1 MLTQKYTLHILAA
14 SVLFTLGNAI
24 ILMPS
29 FNLLE
34 LGLSFVLSLA
44 VICVASLLI
53 KLGQK
58 NKFMFCCVSVTVIVA
73 AIYGA
78 VITFLDYIFFLKA
91 EQTSQIGIVWTSI
104 VLAVVCIY
112 FATRQLSAIYKYC
125 LFAVALVVLIMLV
138 CIFGGIK
145 VFDYDNFGQSKWNS
159 LSFVKNYLSFFLPVI
174 VLPFGVKSYNQSLKP
189 LAFGVMGGFL
199 LLGIATLQTVLTL
212 GENFNVSYPYLK
224 AVSVI
229 SSGSL
234 FTRLDGLVWF
244 LFFVSSVVKTTICIK
259 TVFEIL
265 KQAKR

>member
-1 MLTQKYTLHILAA
+1 MFTQKYTLHILAA

-24 ILMPS
+24 ILMPA

-34 LGLSFVLSLA
+34 LSLLLVLSLA
-44 VICVASLLI
+44 AMCLVYFLL

-58 NKFMFCCVSVTVIVA
+58 SKVIFYIEAVLVVA
-73 AIYGA
+73 AAVYGA
-78 VITFLDYIFFLKA
+78 IVTFLDYILFLKA
-91 EQTSQIGIVWTSI
+91 EQIPQSQVVWL
-104 VLAVVCIY
+104 VVVFAAVCTY
-112 FATRQLSAIYKYC
+112 FATRHISAIYKYC
-125 LFAVALVVLIMLV
+125 LFAVVLVVLIMLV
-138 CIFGGIK
+138 CIVGGIK
-145 VFDYDNFGQSKWNS
+145 VFDYDNFGQGKWNS
-159 LSFVKNYLSFFLPVI
+159 LSFVKNYLSFFLPII
-174 VLPFGVKSYNQSLKP
+174 VLPLWVKPYNQSLKP
-189 LAFGVMGGFL
+189 LAFGVTGGFL
-199 LLGIATLQTVLTL
+199 LLGITTLQTVLTL

-244 LFFVSSVVKTTICIK
+244 LFFVSSVVKITICIK